1 MTKTYAYTAKG
12 RDGKGFSN
20 TIQAEDVRSVVD
32 TIAARGHFVTSIK
45 EVKPSTT
52 FDLPFINNVDTQD
65 LSIFCWQFTTMISAG
80 MSLVSTLNTLLEQAT
95 KKRMKSALTEII
107 QSVQGGDSISMA
119 MGRHPTVFPKLM
131 ISMIEA
137 GELSGELDKVLARL
151 AKQFEKDH
159 NINEKIKSA
168 MTYPVVVGVMAFIVV
183 FFIFSFVLPIFKQ
196 MFDGLNAELPAITTV
211 LLNFSVFSQEY
222 WQGIILGVIAFI
234 YFSYKFYQI
243 PQVHRHV
250 EPWVLRLP
258 IFGNLI
264 KIIAIARFTRA
275 FSSLLTGGVPMIA
288 ALDVV
293 KKVTNNMTMME
304 ALEAAKKS
312 VSEGQGLS
320 QPLNSSQI
328 FTPMVIKMIAVG
340 EETGEL
346 DKMLDKIADFY
357 ENDVDNIVSRLSS
370 LIEPVMIGVLGVVV
384 GFIVVAVMLPVFS
397 IVTQVM

>member
-1 MTKTYAYTAKG
+1 MIKTFAYTAKS

-20 TIQAEDVRSVVD
+20 TMQAEDARAVVD
-32 TIAARGHFVTSIK
+32 TIAARGQFITSIK
-45 EVKPSTT
+45 EVPPSVT
-52 FDLPFINNVDTQD
+52 FDLPFINKVNTKD

-80 MSLVSTLNTLLEQAT
+80 MSLMSTLNTLMEQTT
-95 KKRMKSALTEII
+95 KKRMKNALAEII
-107 QSVQGGDSISMA
+107 QSVQAGDSISTSMS
-119 MGRHPTVFPKLM
+119 RHPNVFPKLM

-183 FFIFSFVLPIFKQ
+183 FFVFSFVLPIFKQ
-196 MFDGLNAELPAITTV
+196 MFDGLNADLPTITRV
-211 LLNFSVFSQEY
+211 LLDLSVFANDY
-222 WQGIILGVIAFI
+222 WQGIIVATIGGV
-234 YFSYKFYQI
+234 YGVYKVYQV
-243 PQVHRHV
+243 PQIHRYI
-250 EPWVLRLP
+250 EPWILRLP

-264 KIIAIARFTRA
+264 KLIAIARFTRS

-293 KKVTNNMTMME
+293 KKVTDNMTMME
-304 ALEAAKKS
+304 AIDLAKNS
-312 VSEGQGLS
+312 VRDGQGLS
-320 QPLNSSQI
+320 QPLSESRI

-346 DKMLDKIADFY
+346 DQMLDKIADFY

-370 LIEPVMIGVLGVVV
+370 LLEPVMIGVLGVII
-384 GFIVVAVMLPVFS
+384 GFIVVAVMLPVFT
-397 IVTQVM
+397 IVTNVL